1 MQPYTC
7 KAKRNKVILEEAI
20 QGGSMQEIHPELLKR
35 KIIHIDMDAFYASVE
50 ILDNPGLV
58 GLPIIIGSSPKSR
71 GVVCTASYEARKFG
85 VRSAMS
91 CAAAYRLC
99 PQGIFIQPRH
109 RRYTEVSN
117 LIFKIFERF
126 STRIESVSLDE
137 AYLDV
142 TDECR
147 STPASVTALEIK
159 NSILTEIGLTSS
171 AGVAP
176 NKMLAKLASEIEKPN
191 GLTVIKPHEVLD
203 FMKNLP
209 VRKLNGIGPVT
220 AEKLS
225 SHGII
230 VCSDLYKFRKLDLY
244 QKLGAR
250 LTEWLW
256 DSCLGIHRE
265 KVVHNHEQKSL
276 GSENTFEKNLFSPV
290 ELEQELQLIA
300 NDVFERL
307 QNRCLLAS
315 NLTLKIKYDNF
326 VQETRSAS
334 LPTPFLT
341 SEQIFQYALLL
352 LNRGYHR
359 PVRLLGISLSRLEE
373 RRGETLKIQVPLFDH
388 PL

>member
-1 MQPYTC
+1 
-7 KAKRNKVILEEAI
+7 
-20 QGGSMQEIHPELLKR
+20 
-35 KIIHIDMDAFYASVE
+35 
-50 ILDNPGLV
+50 
-58 GLPIIIGSSPKSR
+58 
-71 GVVCTASYEARKFG
+71 
-85 VRSAMS
+85 
-91 CAAAYRLC
+91 
-99 PQGIFIQPRH
+99 
-109 RRYTEVSN
+109 
-117 LIFKIFERF
+117 
-126 STRIESVSLDE
+126 
-137 AYLDV
+137 
-142 TDECR
+142 
-147 STPASVTALEIK
+147 
-159 NSILTEIGLTSS
+159 
-171 AGVAP
+171 
-176 NKMLAKLASEIEKPN
+176 
-191 GLTVIKPHEVLD
+191 
-203 FMKNLP
+203 
-209 VRKLNGIGPVT
+209 
-220 AEKLS
+220 
-225 SHGII
+225 
-230 VCSDLYKFRKLDLY
+230 
-244 QKLGAR
+244 
-250 LTEWLW
+250 
-256 DSCLGIHRE
+256 LGIHRE